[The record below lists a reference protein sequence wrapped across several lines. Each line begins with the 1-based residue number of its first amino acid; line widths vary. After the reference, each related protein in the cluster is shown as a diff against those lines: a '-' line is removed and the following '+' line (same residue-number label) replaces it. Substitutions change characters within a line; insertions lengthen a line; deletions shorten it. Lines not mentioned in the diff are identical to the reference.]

1 MSGALVVVAGALN
14 MPNPPLGAALPA
26 VVVLADGVPKPRGF
40 GVPEVSEK
48 DGNDDAVVEEA
59 AAAPPAGAPNENPVL
74 LAAAG
79 AAAPNANS

>member
-1 MSGALVVVAGALN
+1 

-26 VVVLADGVPKPRGF
+26 VVALADGVAKPRGF
-40 GVPEVSEK
+40 GVPDVNEK
-48 DGNDDAVVEEA
+48 DGNDEAVVEVA
-59 AAAPPAGAPNENPVL
+59 AAAPPAAGAPNENPVL